1 LNLAMKI
8 LLTPEQ
14 LSEGVERLAQEVT
27 EYYQG
32 RPLTIL
38 GVLTGSIV
46 LVADLIRRV
55 DLPVR
60 IGFVQA
66 SSYRGPATSPQDLVV
81 RLDAVPDLQGRH
93 VLIVDDIFDTG
104 YTMTAL
110 VQELSKHRPA
120 TLRSMVLL
128 RKHGRKA
135 VSMEPDH
142 VGFEIPNEFVVGYG
156 LDYHD
161 GFRNLPHLAA
171 LEPHELGPQE

>member
-1 LNLAMKI
+1 MKT
-8 LLTPEQ
+8 LLTAEQ
-14 LSEGVERLAQEVT
+14 LAEGVERLAQEMA
-27 EYYQG
+27 EFYQG
-32 RPLTIL
+32 RPVTIL

-46 LVADLIRRV
+46 LVSDLIRRV
-55 DLPVR
+55 DLPLR

-66 SSYRGPATSPQDLVV
+66 SSYRGPAMSPSDLVI

-110 VQELSKHRPA
+110 YNELSSHRAA

-135 VSMEPDH
+135 VTMEPDH

-161 GFRNLPHLAA
+161 AYRNLPYVAA
-171 LEPHELGPQE
+171 LESHELGHQE

>member
-1 LNLAMKI
+1 MKT
-8 LLTPEQ
+8 LLTAEQ
-14 LSEGVERLAQEVT
+14 LSEGVDRLAQEMA
-27 EYYQG
+27 EFYQG
-32 RPLTIL
+32 RPVTIL

-46 LVADLIRRV
+46 LVSDLIRRV
-55 DLPVR
+55 DLPLR
-60 IGFVQA
+60 IGFVHA

-81 RLDAVPDLQGRH
+81 KFDSMPDLQGRH

-110 VQELSKHRPA
+110 FDELSKHRPA

-161 GFRNLPHLAA
+161 NFRHLPHLAA
-171 LEPHELGPQE
+171 LDPHELSHQE

>member
-1 LNLAMKI
+1 VKI
-8 LLTPEQ
+8 LLTAEQ
-14 LSEGVERLAQEVT
+14 LAEGVERLALETV
-27 EYYQG
+27 EFYQG
-32 RPLTIL
+32 RPVTIL

-66 SSYRGPATSPQDLVV
+66 SSYRGPATSPGDLVV
-81 RLDAVPDLQGRH
+81 RLDGCPDIQGRH

-110 VQELSKHRPA
+110 LDHIGKLRPA
-120 TLRSMVLL
+120 SLRSMVLL

-161 GFRNLPHLAA
+161 GYRNLPYVAA
-171 LEPHELGPQE
+171 LEPTELGHQE

>member
-1 LNLAMKI
+1 MKI
-8 LLTPEQ
+8 VLTPDQ
-14 LSEGVERLAQEVT
+14 LAEGVERLAQEVT
-27 EYYQG
+27 QFYQG
-32 RPLTIL
+32 RPVTIL

-55 DLPVR
+55 DLPLR

-66 SSYRGPATSPQDLVV
+66 SSYRGPATSPQDLIV
-81 RLDAVPDLQGRH
+81 RLDSVPDLQGRH

-110 VQELSKHRPA
+110 VNELSSHRTA

-161 GFRNLPHLAA
+161 GYRNLPHLAA
-171 LEPHELGPQE
+171 LEPHELDRQV

>member
-1 LNLAMKI
+1 MRV
-8 LLTPEQ
+8 LLTAEQ
-14 LSEGVERLAQEVT
+14 LAEGVERLALET
-27 EYYQG
+27 AEFYQG
-32 RPLTIL
+32 RPVTIL

-46 LVADLIRRV
+46 LVSDLIRRT
-55 DLPVR
+55 DLPLR

-66 SSYRGPATSPQDLVV
+66 SSYRGPATSPQDLTV
-81 RLDAVPDLQGRH
+81 RLDAVPDLAGRH
-93 VLIVDDIFDTG
+93 VLVVDDIFDTG

-110 VQELSKHRPA
+110 YEALARHNPA

-161 GFRNLPHLAA
+161 EYRNLPHVAA
-171 LEPHELGPQE
+171 LEPNELGHQE

>member
-1 LNLAMKI
+1 MKI
-8 LLTPEQ
+8 LLTAEQ
-14 LSEGVERLAQEVT
+14 LAEGVERLAQEMAQFY
-27 EYYQG
+27 EG
-32 RPLTIL
+32 RPVTIL

-46 LVADLIRRV
+46 LISDLIRRV
-55 DLPVR
+55 DLPLR

-66 SSYRGPATSPQDLVV
+66 SSYRGPATSPQDLEV
-81 RLDAVPDLQGRH
+81 RLDSVPDLNGRH

-110 VQELSKHRPA
+110 YHELATHRTA

-161 GFRNLPHLAA
+161 AYRNLPYLAA
-171 LEPHELGPQE
+171 LEPHELGHQE